1 MQVHA
6 DLRILLV
13 RRNREHVEEHGVS
26 LDEFEAVVC
35 APLRI
40 EISRSSDR
48 RVAFGYGDDGRK
60 LVCVYEM
67 IDKATILPV
76 TAYEVEE

>member
-1 MQVHA
+1 MP
-6 DLRILLV
+6 IYEFFWYEE
-13 RRNREHVEEHGVS
+13 NREHVEEHGVTM
-26 LDEFEAVVC
+26 DEFEAVVC
-35 APLRI
+35 EPLRV
-40 EISRSSDR
+40 EKSRSSSR

-76 TAYEVEE
+76 TAYEVEP